1 MRIGIVTDSTAD
13 LPLEYYA
20 QNDVVM
26 VPLTVHFGDEVYKDW
41 TDMPPDRFYPTMEAS
56 VAAGILPKTSQP
68 PAGDFVDAY
77 NELAAKGVDHI
88 VSIHISAKLSGTLQ
102 SAKGALGIFDKV
114 PVTLIDSE
122 NTALLMGAF
131 IEELVK
137 ARSAGADVDELVA
150 VANRCKEWGRLFFT
164 VKTLKYLELGGR
176 IGKASA
182 LLGTLLSVKP
192 LLTLEDGAVNAKGK
206 ASGAKKA
213 MAEIAGY
220 MKVESDKRP
229 ADYKSKLILAYTD
242 NPEVVDVAKAAIDKA
257 GVKYDTVERGQVG
270 SVIGTYVGPGAYMV
284 GIL

>member
-1 MRIGIVTDSTAD
+1 MKIGLVTDSTAD
-13 LPLEYYA
+13 LPIEYYKE
-20 QNDVVM
+20 NDVVM

-68 PAGDFVDAY
+68 PAGDFVEAY
-77 NELAAKGVDHI
+77 TALAEAGVDHI

-131 IEELVK
+131 VK
-137 ARSAGADVDELVA
+137 EMVAARNAGAEVDEMVA

-192 LLTLEDGAVNAKGK
+192 LLTLEEGVVNAKGK

-213 MAEIAGY
+213 MAEIAN
-220 MKVESDKRP
+220 MVKAESNKRP
-229 ADYKSKLILAYTD
+229 DGYKSSLILAYTD
-242 NPEVVDVAKAAIDKA
+242 NPEVLDTALAAVDAA
-257 GVKYDTVERGQVG
+257 GVEYDSVDRGQVG
-270 SVIGTYVGPGAYMV
+270 SVIGTYVGPGAYMI

>member
-13 LPLEYYA
+13 LPLEYYTK
-20 QNDVVM
+20 NDVVM

-68 PAGDFVDAY
+68 PAGDFVETY
-77 NELAAKGVDHI
+77 NDLATKGVDHI

-102 SAKGALGIFDKV
+102 SAKGATGIFKTV

-122 NTALLMGAF
+122 NTALLMGSF
-131 IEELVK
+131 VKELVA
-137 ARSAGADVDELVA
+137 ARDAGADADELVA
-150 VANRCKEWGRLFFT
+150 VANRCKEWGRMYFT

-213 MAEIAGY
+213 MTEIANLVKG
-220 MKVESDKRP
+220 ESDKRP

-242 NPEVVDVAKAAIDKA
+242 NPEVLDLAQAAVDAA
-257 GVKYDTVERGQVG
+257 GVKYDSVERGQVG
-270 SVIGTYVGPGAYMV
+270 SVIGTYVGPGAYMI